1 MRVAYICADPGI
13 PVFGTKGASVHVQ
26 EVIKGMLQK
35 GLDVTLFAQRLG
47 GEPPE
52 ELKQISVCVLP
63 TLPNSSS
70 KERAL
75 AALEANT
82 QIEKILMEEGK
93 FDLIYERYSLWSHA
107 GMSFAKKHGCVGI
120 LEVNAPLIEEQKKHR
135 ELPLE
140 EEAQAV
146 AESVF
151 ANADAMI
158 AVSPGVKR
166 YLETFEKAKEKVHVI
181 ANGVALSRFAKA
193 AADNS
198 QRLSQ
203 FVEQDEMKIPTIGFL
218 GTLKPW
224 HGVSILVQAWAILR
238 QRGYH
243 ARLLIVGD
251 GPQYQVLNDEIEQ
264 LGLLE
269 HVHFTGAVAPD
280 SVPEWLAKMDIAV
293 APYPSMEQFYFSPL
307 KIYEYM
313 AAGLP
318 IIATQV
324 GHLDSVIDNGYNGV
338 LIAPDDPSKM
348 ADGIEEIFTDPV
360 KAQQLGQNARFTAE
374 QYHSW
379 LSVVERILAI
389 AHSCRS
395 KKS

>member
-26 EVIKGMLQK
+26 EVIKGMLQN

-52 ELKQISVCVLP
+52 ELKHIPVHVLP
-63 TLPNSSS
+63 ALPNSSN

-75 AALEANT
+75 AALVANAEV
-82 QIEKILMEEGK
+82 EKILEDTEK
-93 FDLIYERYSLWSHA
+93 FDLIYERYSLWSQA
-107 GMSFAKKHGCVGI
+107 GMHFAKKHGCIGI

-140 EEAQAV
+140 KEAQIV

-158 AVSPGVKR
+158 AVSPGVKH
-166 YLETFEKAKEKVHVI
+166 YLETFDKAKGKIHVI
-181 ANGVALSRFAKA
+181 ANGVDLSRFAQA
-193 AADNS
+193 ATENA
-198 QRLSQ
+198 QRLKQ
-203 FVEQDEMKIPTIGFL
+203 FVEQGEMTIPTIGFL

-224 HGVSILVQAWAILR
+224 HGVSILVQAWSLLR
-238 QRGYH
+238 ERGYNT
-243 ARLLIVGD
+243 RLLIVGD
-251 GPQYQVLNDEIEQ
+251 GPQYQALSDEIEK

-269 HVHFTGAVAPD
+269 YVQFTGAVAPET
-280 SVPEWLAKMDIAV
+280 VPMWLAKMDIAV
-293 APYPSMEQFYFSPL
+293 APYPTIDKFYFSPL

-318 IIATQV
+318 IIATRV
-324 GHLDSVIDNGYNGV
+324 GHLDSVIENNYNGILV
-338 LIAPDDPSKM
+338 VPDEPSKM
-348 ADGIEEIFTDPV
+348 ANSIAELFVSPST
-360 KAQQLGQNARFTAE
+360 AQQLGQNARFTAE

-379 LSVVERILAI
+379 LSVVERILDI
-389 AHSCRS
+389 ARSC
-395 KKS
+395 KNEKN